1 MGSRDGDLPAATL
14 ATLSRVR
21 FGVLTAGG
29 DCPGLNAVIRAIV
42 RRAVRNGDEVVGI
55 RNGWQ
60 GLMENDVVTLGRDD
74 VSGIIAKGGTI
85 LGTSRQDPY
94 VHGQGRATVQGV
106 LDSFGIEGVVV
117 IGGDG
122 SLRSAA
128 RLHAE
133 GVPVVGV
140 PKTIDNDIGLT
151 DVTFGFHTAVQIAT
165 EAIDRLT
172 TTAEA
177 HHRVILV
184 EVMGRTAGWI
194 AAYAGIAGGADIIL
208 VPEVPYAIDAVCEV
222 LRDRHTRRDYSIVV
236 IAEGITPPPTASPT
250 DVPRDSFGFARLG
263 GVAYD
268 VAPLIEAATGIET
281 RVVVLGHTQRGGTPT
296 AYDRVLA
303 TRLGTAAAD
312 RIAAGESGTM
322 VALRNDQIISVSL
335 ADACATPRRLTADI
349 FDVASTFFG

>member
-1 MGSRDGDLPAATL
+1 M
-14 ATLSRVR
+14 
-21 FGVLTAGG
+21 
-29 DCPGLNAVIRAIV
+29 IRAV
-42 RRAVRNGDEVVGI
+42 ARRALGNGHSVAGV

-60 GLMENDVVTLGRDD
+60 GLMEGDVVDLDRDA
-74 VSGIIAKGGTI
+74 VSGIINRGGTI
-85 LGTSRQDPY
+85 LGTSRMDPY
-94 VHGQGRATVQGV
+94 VHGEGRSTVQPT
-106 LDSFGIEGVVV
+106 LDSASLDGLVV

-128 RLHAE
+128 RLHTE

-194 AAYAGIAGGADIIL
+194 AAYAGIAGGADVIL
-208 VPEVPYAIDAVCEV
+208 VPEFPYSIESVCDM
-222 LRDRHTRRDYSIVV
+222 LRERHERRDYSIVV
-236 IAEGITPPPTASPT
+236 VAEGIDPPTTPARIQ
-250 DVPRDSFGFARLG
+250 RDSFGFARLG
-263 GVAYD
+263 GVSYD
-268 VAPLIEAATGIET
+268 LAPLIEEQTGIET
-281 RVVVLGHTQRGGTPT
+281 RVVVLGHMQRGGTPT

-303 TRLGTAAAD
+303 TRLGTAAVD

-322 VALRNDQIISVSL
+322 VALRNDEIISVSL
-335 ADACATPRRLTADI
+335 ADACATPRRLTPDV